1 METAT
6 QWQQLQPS
14 YIREILAASQQPD
27 IISLAG
33 GLPAGDLL
41 PVNELQPYIEALT
54 AQPDLFQYGGSA
66 GYKPLRQDLRCRY
79 ALDKNSELII
89 TSGSQQGLDI
99 IARTYLDSDTHIALE
114 APCYL
119 GALQVFQ
126 LSGATICQVR
136 QTPTGPDLE
145 ELEQLFQTTA
155 IKLFYAV
162 PDFHNP
168 TGVCWDLKTRQAV
181 ISLCRHYG
189 VFLLEDSPYRAL
201 RFSGEGMPS
210 LADLAPDI
218 TLQLNSFS
226 KTVTPGIRLGFI
238 SGPEQLI
245 DQLLRTRQ
253 AMDLHSPLP
262 FQQVLLEFL
271 NSPAYSLHINRLK
284 QVYLD
289 RYTALSESL
298 RSKLNNQVQF
308 NEVEGG
314 MFLWLTLQE
323 NAEQFAER
331 ALAAGV
337 ATVPGCHFYP
347 PHYSAS
353 FDARH
358 SLRLNFSHSSI
369 EQLRQAVDR
378 LTEIL

>member
-1 METAT
+1 M
-6 QWQQLQPS
+6 
-14 YIREILAASQQPD
+14 
-27 IISLAG
+27 
-33 GLPAGDLL
+33 
-41 PVNELQPYIEALT
+41 
-54 AQPDLFQYGGSA
+54 
-66 GYKPLRQDLRCRY
+66 
-79 ALDKNSELII
+79 
-89 TSGSQQGLDI
+89 
-99 IARTYLDSDTHIALE
+99 
-114 APCYL
+114 
-119 GALQVFQ
+119 FQ

-226 KTVTPGIRLGFI
+226 KTVMPGIRLGFI

-262 FQQVLLEFL
+262 FQQVLLELL

-347 PHYSAS
+347 PHYSAG

-358 SLRLNFSHSSI
+358 TLRLNFSHSSI
-369 EQLRQAVDR
+369 EQLRQAVNR